1 MIHSTRTGL
10 VIGYHGCDQQVK
22 DDILCNGHRMNPS
35 TKSYDWLG
43 NGCYFWENNYER
55 ALDFAK
61 NPPGKKVIKNPTV
74 IGAVI
79 DLEFCLDLL
88 DTAFLNIVKKSFDDF
103 SLMANE
109 RQKSLPVNIAPSQ
122 SKDLLIRHL
131 DCAVIESIHTGR
143 IEKKLKPFDSV
154 RGMFVEGEELYP
166 GAGFNAKNHIQL
178 CIRNP
183 NCIKGLFDPLHEIQ
197 WPAEEQQAPYLLS
210 SLAHN

>member
-10 VIGYHGCDQQVK
+10 IIGYHGCDQTVK
-22 DDILCNGHRMNPS
+22 DDILRNGQRMNPS

-61 NPPGKKVIKNPTV
+61 NPPGKKVIKNPAV

-79 DLEFCLDLL
+79 DLELCLDLL
-88 DTAFLNIVKKSFDDF
+88 DAAFITIVKKSFDSF
-103 SLMANE
+103 VQTSLN
-109 RQKSLPVNIAPSQ
+109 QKSVLPVNIAPGE

-131 DCAVIESIHTGR
+131 DCAIIENVHKDR
-143 IEKKLKPFDSV
+143 IEKKLMPFDSV
-154 RGMFVEGEELYP
+154 RGVFVEGEELYP

-197 WPAEEQQAPYLLS
+197 WPQEEQETYLLS